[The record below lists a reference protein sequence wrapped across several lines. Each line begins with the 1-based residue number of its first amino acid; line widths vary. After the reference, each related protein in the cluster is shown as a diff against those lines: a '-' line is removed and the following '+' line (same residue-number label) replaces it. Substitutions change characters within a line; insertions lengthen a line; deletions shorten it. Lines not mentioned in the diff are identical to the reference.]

1 MSVKIKEVYAITD
14 RASMAKA
21 VWSRVGTAFVNKDDS
36 LNVVLD
42 AIPLS
47 GRLQIRE
54 KSEFA
59 PSAFKKEVH
68 REEA

>member
-14 RASMAKA
+14 RTSLAKA
-21 VWSRVGTAFVNKDDS
+21 IWSRVGTAFVNKDDS

-47 GRLQIRE
+47 GRLQIRD
-54 KSEFA
+54 KSEFVA
-59 PSAFKKEVH
+59 SAFKKEVQH
-68 REEA
+68 EEV